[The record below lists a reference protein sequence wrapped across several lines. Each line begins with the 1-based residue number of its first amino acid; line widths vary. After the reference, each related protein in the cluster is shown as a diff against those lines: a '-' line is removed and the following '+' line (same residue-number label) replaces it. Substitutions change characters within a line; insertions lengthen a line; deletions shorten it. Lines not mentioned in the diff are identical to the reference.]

1 MSKTGLTIFQVD
13 AFAEN
18 TFEGN
23 PAAVVPLEEWLSDDL
38 LLKIAAENN
47 LSETA
52 FFIDRGDHYHLRWF
66 TPARE
71 VRLCGHATLASAHVL
86 YHHLGF
92 EGDQIR
98 FKALAGELNVSL
110 NSNLYTLDFP
120 SDELQGYKDKERIER
135 AIGSKVL
142 DVARGTD
149 DLLARVDSEETLLSL
164 EPDLEAIRALDAR
177 GLIVTTAGT
186 ETDIASRCFFPAYGV
201 DEDPVTGSAHTL
213 LTPYWTHLLEQDTIS
228 AVQGKARK
236 GFLRCRNLGDRV
248 AISGPA
254 QTYLKGVIFV

>member
-13 AFAEN
+13 AFAER

-23 PAAVVPLEEWLSDDL
+23 PAAVVPLEAWLPDEL

-52 FFIDRGDHYHLRWF
+52 YFVDQGDHYHLRWF

-86 YHHLGF
+86 YHHLGY
-92 EGDQIR
+92 EGEQIR
-98 FKALAGELNVSL
+98 FKALGGDLSVSR
-110 NSNLYTLDFP
+110 NGNLYTLDFP
-120 SDELQGYKDKERIER
+120 ADKLDLCDKKDEIER
-135 AIGSKVL
+135 ALRSSVL

-164 EPDLEAIRALDAR
+164 NPDLAAIRKLDAR
-177 GLIVTTAGT
+177 GLIVTAPGT

-213 LTPYWTHLLEQDTIS
+213 LTPYWTRLLEQDSIS

-254 QTYLKGVIFV
+254 QT